1 MGQYGWKIK
10 NFKAATI
17 VAKNDGLRDR
27 YDYTEAM
34 LHHSLFTRWLKG
46 HGMKVDK
53 KDESTR
59 DVICIDFQFGLRS
72 YAEEKAHI
80 KEMRKEAEKIS
91 DKEQKTR
98 KLNIIEELERR
109 IDQNKDKYIKYSKD
123 DIRRI
128 LYENGAY
135 ITYTNVNKRTGEIK
149 EETIKYQMLYRNPSK
164 AKQGS
169 CMFIR
174 EELYEK
180 AYEWLTIGIGNKLP
194 EHGAK
199 IVEISAYAPLSTS
212 AIEDVFEMN
221 IDDVLV
227 VKDQDSFMRTVAD
240 IVSAADYETTCR
252 ILDQEH
258 FEKTGKRKYKTEN
271 VIKKR
276 CVVERKETDV
286 KNTLWDGQALIEASV
301 LPGFCNGMALLR
313 NHFFKA
319 CAFKTHIQKFFKDYC
334 DEHGIDYETYQI
346 TDMFGINHYAK
357 DIKMI
362 TTENA
367 TKIIKFC
374 DVIGD
379 GNKKKTYNYWRRR
392 VKADGNIWGIV
403 KTDHQSK
410 LGNVQQMSYQMINT
424 LPCSKEDVRKI
435 CQTSIDY
442 VECLKKDDQLFADF
456 LKANATEVNHYEM
469 LRALYEWNP
478 EITKTKLWR
487 FDKSKI
493 ISNYV
498 MKLRKGKIFVNG
510 DNLTVCGNPYALLL
524 HSVGEDWNGDPTFS
538 QEDDCIQVYTKRFSD
553 GEYLCGIRSP
563 HNGMQNMAYFK
574 NHYHPLFEKYFDFSN
589 NIMVVNCIHTDVQA
603 RMNGEDSIDQGRL

>member
-1 MGQYGWKIK
+1 MGKYGYKIK
-10 NFKAATI
+10 NFQAGSIYEKMTGVREI
-17 VAKNDGLRDR
+17 
-27 YDYTEAM
+27 YDSKDAM
-34 LHHSLFTRWLKG
+34 LTNSLFLDYIKTLPEFETIN
-46 HGMKVDK
+46 
-53 KDESTR
+53 DESTR
-59 DVICIDFQFGLRS
+59 DIICIEFGYGSRT
-72 YAEEKAHI
+72 YEQEKKHL
-80 KEMRKEAEKIS
+80 EKLIRDTEKDTKRTE
-91 DKEQKTR
+91 DKKAAR
-98 KLNIIEELERR
+98 LERLHELLL
-109 IDQNKDKYIKYSKD
+109 QCETNKEKYDKKTAAE
-123 DIRRI
+123 IRKI
-128 LYENGAY
+128 FYNEGVTIEY
-135 ITYTNVNKRTGEIK
+135 KHVNKFKK
-149 EETIKYQMLYRNPSK
+149 ETFTYINYKMLYRTPGK
-164 AKQGS
+164 AKKGS
-169 CMFIR
+169 CMFIKDS
-174 EELYEK
+174 LYEK
-180 AYEWLTIGIGNKLP
+180 ARNFLYMGIQLP
-194 EHGAK
+194 EKNAP
-199 IVEISAYAPLSTS
+199 IVEIGAYSSLATST
-212 AIEDVFEMN
+212 I
-221 IDDVLV
+221 IDKIQILPEEILI
-227 VKDQDSFMRTVAD
+227 VKDVDSFFKTKV
-240 IVSAADYETTCR
+240 VSVE
-252 ILDQEH
+252 LDKNHRCQA
-258 FEKTGKRKYKTEN
+258 KTLDEYT
-271 VIKKR
+271 
-276 CVVERKETDV
+276 V
-286 KNTLWDGQALIEASV
+286 KNTLFDGQALIDYSIF
-301 LPGFCNGMALLR
+301 PSWGNGYMLLR
-313 NHFFKA
+313 QHFFKA
-319 CAFKTHIQKFFKDYC
+319 AAFCTHIQKFFKDYC